1 VLIIIIFLKLYEP
14 YHLLIKC
21 NNYVNLEIVLKVVI
35 AYQNYFIRYYLLI
48 IIHEYL
54 LLLIIIC
61 YYLLLF
67 FIICYYLLLF
77 IIIYYYL
84 LLFPSLITIL
94 IIINYFS

>member
-1 VLIIIIFLKLYEP
+1 MLIIIIFLKLYEP

-67 FIICYYLLLF
+67 